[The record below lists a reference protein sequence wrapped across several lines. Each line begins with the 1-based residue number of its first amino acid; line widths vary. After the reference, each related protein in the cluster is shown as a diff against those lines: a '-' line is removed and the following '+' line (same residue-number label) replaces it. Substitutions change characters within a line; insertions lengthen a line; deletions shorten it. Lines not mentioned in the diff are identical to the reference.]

1 MSNAFLLDSQLA
13 DNIGAGAEA
22 LPREAILD
30 TVPRSALAATKKIV
44 NLVPITS
51 NNVGPNQTVQF
62 LLPQRNLAK
71 AHSFYL
77 KMKVEINKNAD
88 TNACS
93 FSFGGSMASAAALI
107 NNITVQAGGMI
118 LESLQNYHLW
128 SNNVLS
134 WAHQGQ
140 DELAIEAICS
150 GAQSPFYIP
159 VGLTSQDTGTAVA
172 SPVKFSQQ
180 SIGFY
185 DTANNAVSVGAIP
198 YGGSAPVNSTNA
210 RIGQFGNQQFD
221 LGSTASSKVGAVFS
235 IPLNVGFLNP
245 KEAQFIPLQFI
256 NGGVL
261 LTLQTNSIAKAFGNL
276 TFAAGA
282 PAIANY
288 SISDMELCYAE
299 IQPSAEYIQR
309 VRSSMAGG
317 KMIKI
322 ECQSYQ
328 QYQTG
333 NSQSLRQMF
342 NVNLTSLAACFW
354 GRIADLDT
362 TATAKVF
369 STVGADANANIR
381 YEIYLDNQLMFQ
393 SPNQFNTVAHNVR
406 QLQEALAATV
416 GDYQVSPFA
425 MGRGAPQIGGVGAG
439 SGRGC
444 YTTDA
449 ALYGLSTKLFASN
462 SCSLD
467 GTPVGTITVNFV
479 NAADTSNDTTW
490 YFFMVHDYLYMV
502 DASGTVAKL
511 A

>member
-51 NNVGPNQTVQF
+51 NSVGPNQTVQF

-159 VGLTSQDTGTAVA
+159 VGLTAQDNVQPTSSA
-172 SPVKFSQQ
+172 KFCQQ
-180 SIGFY
+180 SIGFF
-185 DTANNAVSVGAIP
+185 DTANNAVSVGCIS
-198 YGGSAPVNSTNA
+198 YGGSAPANSQA
-210 RIGQFGNQQFD
+210 GRIGQFGNQQFD
-221 LGSTASSKVGAVFS
+221 LGAAGNSKVGAVFS

-276 TFAAGA
+276 TAAAGT

-288 SISDMELCYAE
+288 TISDMELCYAE

-425 MGRGAPQIGGVGAG
+425 MGRGAPQIGGAGAG

>member
-51 NNVGPNQTVQF
+51 NSVGANQTVQF

-77 KMKVEINKNAD
+77 KFKLQINKDNT

-107 NNITVQAGGMI
+107 NNVTVQAGGMI

-140 DELAIEAICS
+140 DELAIEALCS
-150 GAQSPFYIP
+150 GSQSPFYVPLGIAAAGP
-159 VGLTSQDTGTAVA
+159 TATIA
-172 SPVKFSQQ
+172 APKKFSQQ
-180 SIGFY
+180 SIGFW
-185 DTANNAVSVGAIP
+185 DTANGNASLGTQSYGAN
-198 YGGSAPVNSTNA
+198 AAQNSTGTD
-210 RIGQFGNQQFD
+210 IGQFGNQQFD
-221 LGSTASSKVGAVFS
+221 LANTANSKVGAVFS

-261 LTLQTNSIAKAFGNL
+261 LTFQTNSIAKAFGNL
-276 TFAAGA
+276 TGTG
-282 PAIANY
+282 
-288 SISDMELCYAE
+288 SIVSYEMSDMELCYAE

-333 NSQSLRQMF
+333 NATSLRQMF
-342 NVNLTSLAACFW
+342 NVNLTSLSACFW
-354 GRIADLDT
+354 GRIADADAT
-362 TATAKVF
+362 TTAKVF
-369 STVGADANANIR
+369 STVGADADSNIR

-393 SPNQFNTVAHNVR
+393 SPNQFNTIAHNIR

-416 GDYQVSPFA
+416 GDYQVSPFCI
-425 MGRGAPQIGGVGAG
+425 GRGAKSISPATAE

-479 NAADTSNDTTW
+479 NSLDTGSATIW